1 MFEGSTVALVTPFN
15 RNGEIDWATLE
26 KLIEFHISNGT
37 DCLLAC
43 GTTGESA
50 TLSHEEHK
58 TLIKFMVEKVSK
70 RIKVLAGTGSNST
83 QEALELTEYAK
94 AIGADGSLLITPYY
108 NKPTQRGLYLHFE
121 TIARKVDI
129 PIVLYNVPSRTG
141 VNLAAETVK
150 DLSEIPNI
158 VAVKEAS
165 GDLEQITKII
175 SYQSIT
181 VLSGD
186 DSLTF
191 PIMALGGKGVISVVG
206 NVVPA
211 KLKEMVKSALEGEW
225 DAARKIHYRLYP
237 LFKILFIETNP
248 IPVKTALHRMGM
260 LELTFRLP
268 LCSMKEANRE
278 KLIKVLEELTV
289 INSDR

>member
-1 MFEGSTVALVTPFN
+1 MFEGSTVALVTPFK
-15 RNGEIDWATLE
+15 NGEIDWVTLE
-26 KLIEFHISNGT
+26 KLIEFHISSGT

-50 TLSHEEHK
+50 TLTHEEHK
-58 TLIKFMVEKVSK
+58 TLIKFMVEKVRK

-83 QEALELTEYAK
+83 REALELTEYAREV
-94 AIGADGSLLITPYY
+94 GADGSLLITPYY
-108 NKPTQRGLYLHFE
+108 NKPTQKGLYLHFE
-121 TIARKVDI
+121 TIAQKVDI

-175 SYQSIT
+175 SYQNIA

-206 NVVPA
+206 NVVPG
-211 KLKEMVKSALEGEW
+211 KLKQMVKSALEGEW
-225 DAARKIHYRLYP
+225 DTAREIHYQLYP

-248 IPVKTALHRMGM
+248 IPVKTALHLMGM
-260 LELTFRLP
+260 LDLEFRLP
-268 LCSMKEANRE
+268 LCSMKEDNRK
-278 KLIKVLEELTV
+278 KLIKVLAELRV
-289 INSDR
+289 ISSEQ